1 MGSAAVRERNG
12 VVVEVKT
19 MFTMGEN
26 ALADSSVLADN
37 GAAAVILLR
46 RVMASHI
53 I

>member
-19 MFTMGEN
+19 MFTMSEN

-37 GAAAVILLR
+37 GAAAGNIAAAD
-46 RVMASHI
+46 MALNI